1 MSDKKPVILLIE
13 DEPAMR
19 EGIVHNFEF
28 EGMEMRAAV
37 DGPSGLASAKE
48 AGIDL
53 IILDVMLPGMDG
65 FEVLRKLR
73 DGNIKTPILML
84 TAKGMESDKLEG
96 FKLGAD
102 DYVTKPF
109 SILELVARAKA
120 LLRRAGSEGKGLER
134 YAFRDIEVDFVS
146 MEVRK
151 DGTVL
156 DFSLKELE
164 MLRLLID
171 RRGQAVSRPDILQIV
186 WGYDPDSMPTTRTI
200 DTHIAR
206 IRNKL
211 GDDEGCDFIQTVHKV
226 GYKFQHA

>member
-1 MSDKKPVILLIE
+1 MSDKKPVILLVE

-19 EGIVHNFEF
+19 EGIVHNFQF
-28 EGMEMRAAV
+28 EGLEMRAAV
-37 DGPSGLASAKE
+37 DGPSGLSAGK
-48 AGIDL
+48 APGIDL

-73 DGNIKTPILML
+73 EARVKTPILML

-120 LLRRAGSEGKGLER
+120 LLRRTGGDVKGLER
-134 YAFRDIEVDFVS
+134 YSFRDIDVDFVS
-146 MEVRK
+146 MEERK
-151 DGTVL
+151 AGMVL